1 MKCTAARH
9 YCLQSCTSSWPGC
22 MKALWGGAWLRCI
35 SCTPSEF
42 PSEFSILAL
51 MGYDRY
57 LAICD
62 PLHYH
67 SIMSQSRMGKL
78 VSFTVLY
85 PFLLFAGF
93 YSLTV
98 RLSFCGRVI
107 PKLYCVNMELV
118 KNSCSSVS
126 YISILGLSLIV
137 AFVVPQLLLIIFS
150 YVQISRVCW
159 KLKKESRR
167 NALRTC
173 VPHFL
178 SLLNYTIGSLFE
190 IAQTRL
196 DMSHV
201 ISELQILLSLYFIVI
216 TPVANP
222 VLYGLGT
229 QIIRVHL
236 MKLFLRH
243 RILPAKPA
251 KQRFEHRQSHV
262 TCQKHWKHCALVLKA
277 CSQNT
282 DNCPVFS
289 LILNEIDCI
298 SKICF
303 HCVAKYKTVLT
314 FLHWG
319 IPFNDYCLLTSVS
332 CLDMRNSLEIT
343 ISNKLIL
350 LIKDTWRWSNT

>member
-1 MKCTAARH
+1 MYNILSLFRPAGPNMSNETTPTFIMTAYTSIGNYKYGLFVIFLLLYLFIMAVNTLLISVIHQNKDLHQPMNIFMCLLSVNEMYGSTALLPSIMHFLMARMH
-9 YCLQSCTSSWPGC
+9 ESSVRWCLAQVYFLHTY
-22 MKALWGGAWLRCI
+22 GA
-35 SCTPSEF
+35 
-42 PSEFSILAL
+42 SEFSILAL

-62 PLHYH
+62 PLHYQN
-67 SIMSQSRMGKL
+67 IMSQSRMAKL
-78 VSFTVLY
+78 VAFTVLY

-93 YSLTV
+93 YSLTL

-126 YISILGLSLIV
+126 YISILGLALIM
-137 AFVVPQLLLIIFS
+137 AFVVPQLLLILFS

-173 VPHFL
+173 VPHLL

-190 IAQTRL
+190 IAQTRI
-196 DMSHV
+196 DMSDV
-201 ISELQILLSLYFIVI
+201 IAEFQILLSLYFIVI
-216 TPVANP
+216 TPVANS

-243 RILPAKPA
+243 RILPAKSA
-251 KQRFEHRQSHV
+251 KQRFQPEHRQSHV
-262 TCQKHWKHCALVLKA
+262 TCQKH
-277 CSQNT
+277 
-282 DNCPVFS
+282 
-289 LILNEIDCI
+289 
-298 SKICF
+298 
-303 HCVAKYKTVLT
+303 
-314 FLHWG
+314 
-319 IPFNDYCLLTSVS
+319 
-332 CLDMRNSLEIT
+332 
-343 ISNKLIL
+343 
-350 LIKDTWRWSNT
+350 